1 MGGSNQGPPISMS
14 RTYPVNV
21 EGVGDF
27 VFRKRM
33 LKDQIAIQANAS
45 RMLGGP
51 VEDAELRSFAHAL
64 ATIELL
70 TVQAPADWKPS
81 EIDPLEPEQ
90 TQKLWDVHEGL
101 RDAEE
106 KFRKGA

>member
-1 MGGSNQGPPISMS
+1 MSMS
-14 RTYPVNV
+14 QRTYPVNV
-21 EGVGDF
+21 AGGGDF

-33 LKDQIAIQANAS
+33 LKDQITIQANAS

-51 VEDAELRSFAHAL
+51 VEDPELRSFVHAL
-64 ATIELL
+64 ATIECLS
-70 TVQAPADWKPS
+70 VQSPADWKPG
-81 EIDPLEPEQ
+81 EIDPLEPDQ
-90 TQKLWDVHEGL
+90 TQKLWDVHEAL